1 MVEFRKS
8 RLYRVGIIAAVSLVA
23 FLTMRAFGVFSRGG
37 HSGND
42 FHRGIAG
49 DTLSCTILIDNNL
62 NTGSPTLKFATDL
75 IRKFA
80 EMNNCTVDVS
90 VEAKSN
96 TGWDNLVNKKTDA
109 VVFNTSDSI
118 PPSFSDYLNVSAA
131 VEDRYACAV
140 RYDDENLLRS
150 MNYWI
155 SHFRQTSEYGQLL
168 ETLHRR
174 EKGTRYRMPIT
185 RHKISDYDKLVKR
198 HSATIGWDWR
208 LISALIYQESKFNN
222 GVVSRRGAIGL
233 MQIKEETARKAG
245 INNIYDPDMNIK
257 AGVAE
262 LARLERLYGRLGIK
276 QPDLLRFVLAAYN
289 AGEGRIRQIMEVAR
303 AEGKDPKNWD
313 DLVSVIPLMRNG
325 YTNGDIKTPPFIGR
339 EVELHVK
346 KVERQYYFY
355 RRTVVE

>member
-8 RLYRVGIIAAVSLVA
+8 RLYRVGIIAAVSLGV
-23 FLTMRAFGVFSRGG
+23 FLTMRAFGVFSRGSYG
-37 HSGND
+37 GSD
-42 FHRGIAG
+42 FYRRLAG
-49 DTLSCTILIDNNL
+49 DTLSCTIIIDNNL
-62 NTGSPTLKFATDL
+62 NTGSPALKFSTDL

-80 EMNNCTVDVS
+80 EMNRCAVDVS

-109 VVFNTSDSI
+109 VIFNTSDSI
-118 PPSFSDYLNVSAA
+118 PPAFSDYFNISAT
-131 VEDRYACAV
+131 VEDGYACAV
-140 RYDDENLLRS
+140 RYDDENLLKS
-150 MNYWI
+150 MNHWI
-155 SHFRQTSEYGQLL
+155 SHFRQTSEYEQLL
-168 ETLHRR
+168 ATLHRR
-174 EKGTRYRMPIT
+174 EKGARYRMPIT

-208 LISALIYQESKFNN
+208 LLSALIYQESKFNN
-222 GVVSRRGAIGL
+222 GVVSRKGAIGL

-262 LARLERLYGRLGIK
+262 LARLERIYKRLGIR

-289 AGEGRIRQIMEVAR
+289 AGEGRVRQIMEVAK

-313 DLVSVIPLMRNG
+313 DLVSVIPLMRDGYSNG
-325 YTNGDIKTPPFIGR
+325 ETKTPPFVGK
-339 EVELHVK
+339 EVELHVR